1 MLNTTFAKLHEHGA
15 CPEGY
20 QKLARSLGGINKYGK
35 DTLIPLDKIIESNGL
50 QDTIWTLRAT
60 TESAENL
67 LVEFAC
73 RCAEHVL
80 HFYEDKYP
88 DDKRPRRAIETTLV
102 CITDKSPEARAAARA
117 ARDAAWNAA
126 RAAWDARDA
135 AWAAARD
142 AAWNA
147 AWAGDAAW
155 NAAWDARDAAWAAA
169 RDAAWNA
176 ARAAAEDA
184 AGDAAWNAAR
194 AAAEDAAGDI
204 EEKWQIEQFLEL
216 LNK

>member
-1 MLNTTFAKLHEHGA
+1 MLFTTFNKLHEHGA

-88 DDKRPRRAIETTLV
+88 DDKRPRLAIVTARV
-102 CITDKSPEARAAARA
+102 CITDKSPEATA
-117 ARDAAWNAA
+117 ARDA
-126 RAAWDARDA
+126 ARDA
-135 AWAAARD
+135 AWAAG
-142 AAWNA
+142 AAGA
-147 AWAGDAAW
+147 AAGDAAW
-155 NAAWDARDAAWAAA
+155 AAAGAAAGADAGAARDAAWAAERKIQA
-169 RDAAWNA
+169 
-176 ARAAAEDA
+176 
-184 AGDAAWNAAR
+184 
-194 AAAEDAAGDI
+194 
-204 EEKWQIEQFLEL
+204 EL
-216 LNK
+216 LIKYFG